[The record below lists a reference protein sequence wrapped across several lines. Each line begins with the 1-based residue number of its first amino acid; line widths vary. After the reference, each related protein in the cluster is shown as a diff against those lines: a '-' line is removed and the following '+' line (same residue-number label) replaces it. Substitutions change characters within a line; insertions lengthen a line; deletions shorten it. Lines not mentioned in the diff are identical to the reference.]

1 MKNTVTFKQDIKA
14 GNYQTNDIT
23 ALLTSNVA
31 GDGSQQF
38 IFDFQTLQPISNV
51 TIIPSFTSSANGLS
65 VAFVDMSSPQD
76 AIISEAWD
84 FGDSTSISN
93 TIGNQNH
100 TYSSNGTYNVSLSA
114 VNDSGS
120 IFNFSNTITVSSVN
134 QPPVAYFSVAI
145 NGLTVTI
152 HDSSSDPENAA
163 LSEVLNWGDGSPSI
177 EQVEGQTHTYVAG
190 TYTIT
195 LTVTDPEGASSTY
208 TKSVTLIDPNP
219 QPAPGIPYNNNPT
232 HLIEVNVTDGT
243 GRIYSANATVGNDP
257 TKPFQ
262 YKPLTDSN
270 GVAHRGLTAHFYE
283 DCVEVSVT
291 RADAAYDEMNC
302 HLTVTYDGV
311 SAAVPPSSFVDGH
324 VDFWRG
330 CRMPAIRYGKQMA
343 YDPNLIDWSVLPNYD
358 RTPQTPYNES
368 NSTYTYNGLGTPNQP
383 AMGTTGERGEIGFL
397 QQSNMAFLL
406 EPNDQNWGVLRRCDD
421 WAGQWS
427 SVYYCDPVTGDILDV
442 NTYPDAC
449 TLPLNQRAPHSK
461 NPIAIYGGS
470 YNGDVLTPPIDGW
483 RMSASPLAPNG
494 GHLTSYCMLTPM
506 VCPTARDKDHCAF
519 WANWT
524 RLEINPSYTLQRG
537 CMVGSQRRA
546 AWCLRSLFLAS
557 YYSSHTQYFADEV
570 ARNLTIANAVV
581 QNPFGLLATDIAYA
595 GTGSATGTKGLAIWM
610 QSYMMLTMDA
620 VSNKLPEWKPFAQFC
635 GKFYALIGALPQA
648 PLSTIYTWLCADA
661 SNNLIYKYDANGA
674 VDVTASLMN
683 HLWYSLVDNGFS
695 DDQAT
700 AITAPNLT
708 NQDVYNLLKDYYV
721 SASKPWSGQFINGIG
736 DYYGAITSTDAYPA
750 GDIMATIAAANVGT
764 PGIAAALN
772 RVQNLPTKP
781 DYSTNQKYHLTLRN
795 P

>member
-134 QPPVAYFSVAI
+134 QPPVAYFSFAI

-368 NSTYTYNGLGTPNQP
+368 KSTYTFNGLGTTNQP

-449 TLPLNQRAPHSK
+449 TLPLNQRAPHSN

-581 QNPFGLLATDIAYA
+581 QNPFGLLATDIAYGGEGPRVFRDRLIVKLRQDRRKCERGRTA
-595 GTGSATGTKGLAIWM
+595 PFFIAPDVNALWSALEATGHEGLALVTL
-610 QSYMMLTMDA
+610 Q
-620 VSNKLPEWKPFAQFC
+620 
-635 GKFYALIGALPQA
+635 ALGAGFLVASRHLLLLSGRRGGSGLVGGSGWRGGLVLAGQTVGHEGLALVAFQA
-648 PLSTIYTWLCADA
+648 LDPGLLVA
-661 SNNLIYKYDANGA
+661 SGHLVLLRSARCRRGGRFTRGSRRGGWRGGA
-674 VDVTASLMN
+674 VLAR
-683 HLWYSLVDNGFS
+683 
-695 DDQAT
+695 QAT
-700 AITAPNLT
+700 GHEGLAGVARPVLGFG
-708 NQDVYNLLKDYYV
+708 VGVALGHAFLLRL
-721 SASKPWSGQFINGIG
+721 G
-736 DYYGAITSTDAYPA
+736 
-750 GDIMATIAAANVGT
+750 
-764 PGIAAALN
+764 
-772 RVQNLPTKP
+772 
-781 DYSTNQKYHLTLRN
+781 
-795 P
+795 

>member
-114 VNDSGS
+114 V
-120 IFNFSNTITVSSVN
+120 
-134 QPPVAYFSVAI
+134 
-145 NGLTVTI
+145 
-152 HDSSSDPENAA
+152 
-163 LSEVLNWGDGSPSI
+163 LNWGDGSPSI

-257 TKPFQ
+257 IKPFQ

-270 GVAHRGLTAHFYE
+270 GVAHRRLTAHFYE

-368 NSTYTYNGLGTPNQP
+368 K
-383 AMGTTGERGEIGFL
+383 R
-397 QQSNMAFLL
+397 
-406 EPNDQNWGVLRRCDD
+406 
-421 WAGQWS
+421 
-427 SVYYCDPVTGDILDV
+427 
-442 NTYPDAC
+442 
-449 TLPLNQRAPHSK
+449 
-461 NPIAIYGGS
+461 
-470 YNGDVLTPPIDGW
+470 
-483 RMSASPLAPNG
+483 
-494 GHLTSYCMLTPM
+494 
-506 VCPTARDKDHCAF
+506 
-519 WANWT
+519 
-524 RLEINPSYTLQRG
+524 
-537 CMVGSQRRA
+537 
-546 AWCLRSLFLAS
+546 
-557 YYSSHTQYFADEV
+557 
-570 ARNLTIANAVV
+570 
-581 QNPFGLLATDIAYA
+581 
-595 GTGSATGTKGLAIWM
+595 
-610 QSYMMLTMDA
+610 
-620 VSNKLPEWKPFAQFC
+620 
-635 GKFYALIGALPQA
+635 
-648 PLSTIYTWLCADA
+648 
-661 SNNLIYKYDANGA
+661 
-674 VDVTASLMN
+674 
-683 HLWYSLVDNGFS
+683 
-695 DDQAT
+695 
-700 AITAPNLT
+700 
-708 NQDVYNLLKDYYV
+708 
-721 SASKPWSGQFINGIG
+721 
-736 DYYGAITSTDAYPA
+736 
-750 GDIMATIAAANVGT
+750 
-764 PGIAAALN
+764 
-772 RVQNLPTKP
+772 
-781 DYSTNQKYHLTLRN
+781 
-795 P
+795 